1 MPRRESQQTADC
13 CRTASG
19 TGTEIDEVVHL
30 QVPVAD
36 KSELAALR
44 TGQRVLLTGVIYTAR
59 DAAHRRMV
67 ETILAGGDPPIPLE
81 NSFIYYAG
89 PCPAPPG
96 RVIGSI
102 GPTTACRMDSY
113 APLLIDRGLGGMIGK
128 GTRSKEVIDAMTK
141 NGCVYFAALGGAGA
155 LLSRRVVSAEI
166 VAYGDLGTE
175 AIRRLEVK
183 DFPVIVAID
192 TKGNNIYERR

>member
-1 MPRRESQQTADC
+1 MPRRESQQRADC
-13 CRTASG
+13 CGAAPGAGAES
-19 TGTEIDEVVHL
+19 DQVVHL

-36 KSELAALR
+36 KAELAALR

-67 ETILAGGDPPIPLE
+67 ETIRAGGEPPIPLQ

-102 GPTTACRMDSY
+102 GPTTSSRMDSY

-128 GTRSKEVIDAMTK
+128 GTRSRGVIDAIAK
-141 NGCVYFAALGGAGA
+141 HGCVYFAALGGQAAARAGWSA
-155 LLSRRVVSAEI
+155 RRS
-166 VAYGDLGTE
+166 
-175 AIRRLEVK
+175 
-183 DFPVIVAID
+183 
-192 TKGNNIYERR
+192 